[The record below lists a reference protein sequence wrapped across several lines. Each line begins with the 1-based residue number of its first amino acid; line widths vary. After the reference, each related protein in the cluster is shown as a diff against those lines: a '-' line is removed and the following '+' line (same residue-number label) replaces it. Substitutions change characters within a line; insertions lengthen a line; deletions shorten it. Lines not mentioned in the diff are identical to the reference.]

1 MYQNLKTF
9 ESLTPSQI
17 SDLKKGV
24 IEVTGKAMN
33 RTALGVVDA
42 IFTLYPSITFE
53 ELKTMLPDSI
63 NPAAPKNYK
72 SLFKPYT
79 ERMYGV
85 VQSGDIRRECEQAG
99 LEINASHFVE
109 PNEIFRT
116 SDGVEVL
123 VSKSWE
129 SSDTE
134 TGEND
139 LQNLINHISQY
150 GILVTKVEKN
160 AAFNKGTYDIKVI
173 NPILFNAIQNPSNR
187 KKSWL
192 IWVLLI
198 AVLVGVFYFFFAEQN
213 KDGIEPD
220 AIEAL
225 ESSVSNLDTTS
236 KVNDIITDIN
246 AGVSTEG
253 RSLNFHEILFEYNS
267 DKLMEESRSYVNQIL
282 HAMNDIPALSIQVV
296 GHTSIEG
303 ADDYNKALSLKRAQ
317 AVSIYLTANGI
328 DETRLSVS
336 GMGSDNP
343 IADNETEEG
352 KKLNR
357 RIEFVIL
364 DDGIN

>member
-1 MYQNLKTF
+1 MYHNIKTL

-17 SDLKKGV
+17 SELKKGV

-42 IFTLYPSITFE
+42 IFTLYPQINFE
-53 ELKTMLPDSI
+53 DLKKILPDSI
-63 NPAAPKNYK
+63 NPSAPKNYK

-99 LEINASHFVE
+99 LKISDSHFVE

-123 VSKSWE
+123 VARTWE
-129 SSDTE
+129 TSDTE

-139 LQNLINHISQY
+139 LQNLINHISDY

-173 NPILFNAIQNPSNR
+173 NPGLFTAIQNPS
-187 KKSWL
+187 KKKNNWL
-192 IWVLLI
+192 IWVLII
-198 AVLVGVFYFFFAEQN
+198 AVLGGIFFFLFTN
-213 KDGIEPD
+213 KNEEIIEP
-220 AIEAL
+220 AAV
-225 ESSVSNLDTTS
+225 ESTEISVSKPDNTS
-236 KVNDIITDIN
+236 QVTDFVTDIK
-246 AGVSTEG
+246 AGINTEG

-282 HAMNDIPALSIQVV
+282 NAMQDIPALSIEVI
-296 GHTSIEG
+296 GHTSKEG
-303 ADDYNKALSLKRAQ
+303 ADDYNKTLSLKRAQ
-317 AVSIYLTANGI
+317 AVYNYLTANGI

-336 GMGSDNP
+336 GMGSENP

-357 RIEFVIL
+357 RIEFVIV
-364 DDGIN
+364 DDGVQ

>member
-1 MYQNLKTF
+1 MYHNIKTL

-17 SDLKKGV
+17 SELKKGV

-33 RTALGVVDA
+33 RTALGIVDA
-42 IFTLYPSITFE
+42 IFTLYPQINFE
-53 ELKTMLPDSI
+53 DLKKMLPDSI
-63 NPAAPKNYK
+63 NPSAPKNYK

-85 VQSGDIRRECEQAG
+85 VQSGDIRRECEAAG
-99 LEINASHFVE
+99 LDITKSHFVK

-123 VSKSWE
+123 VSQSWE
-129 SSDTE
+129 TSDTE

-139 LQNLINHISQY
+139 LQNLINHISDY

-173 NPILFNAIQNPSNR
+173 NPGLFTAIQSPS
-187 KKSWL
+187 KKKNNWL
-192 IWVLLI
+192 IWVIII
-198 AVLVGVFYFFFAEQN
+198 AVLGGIFFFFFSKKNEEI
-213 KDGIEPD
+213 IEP
-220 AIEAL
+220 AAVKPTEI
-225 ESSVSNLDTTS
+225 SVSKPDNTS
-236 KVNDIITDIN
+236 QVNDVVTDIN
-246 AGVSTEG
+246 AGINTEG

-282 HAMNDIPALSIQVV
+282 NAMQDIPALSIEVI
-296 GHTSIEG
+296 GHTSKEG
-303 ADDYNKALSLKRAQ
+303 ADDYNKTLSLKRAQ
-317 AVSIYLTANGI
+317 AVYNYLTANGI

-336 GMGSDNP
+336 GMGSNNP

-357 RIEFVIL
+357 RIEFVIV
-364 DDGIN
+364 DDGVQ